1 MSISS
6 KFRLLYAL
14 KVRKYFTKLYYVKAL
29 CHFQLL
35 LKHGADVNATTGGGA
50 TPLHRAAYLGH
61 KGVVESLL
69 EAGARP
75 DIQVTPGANE
85 VVSQ

>member
-1 MSISS
+1 ML
-6 KFRLLYAL
+6 RPYAI
-14 KVRKYFTKLYYVKAL
+14 KSFS
-29 CHFQLL
+29 FQLL

-75 DIQVTPGANE
+75 DIQVTQGGNE

>member
-1 MSISS
+1 M
-6 KFRLLYAL
+6 
-14 KVRKYFTKLYYVKAL
+14 
-29 CHFQLL
+29 
-35 LKHGADVNATTGGGA
+35 NATTGGGA

-75 DIQVTPGANE
+75 EIQVNTEVNTEAE

>member
-1 MSISS
+1 M
-6 KFRLLYAL
+6 
-14 KVRKYFTKLYYVKAL
+14 
-29 CHFQLL
+29 
-35 LKHGADVNATTGGGA
+35 KHGADVNATTGGGA

-75 DIQVTPGANE
+75 EIQVTPGNTQAE
-85 VVSQ
+85 VVTT

>member
-1 MSISS
+1 M
-6 KFRLLYAL
+6 FRLYAICHCI
-14 KVRKYFTKLYYVKAL
+14 KYIQ
-29 CHFQLL
+29 FQLL

-75 DIQVTPGANE
+75 EIQVTPGNTQAE
-85 VVSQ
+85 VVTT

>member
-1 MSISS
+1 MPLLQSI
-6 KFRLLYAL
+6 
-14 KVRKYFTKLYYVKAL
+14 
-29 CHFQLL
+29 FQLL

-75 DIQVTPGANE
+75 EIQVTPGNTQAE
-85 VVSQ
+85 VVTT

>member
-1 MSISS
+1 M
-6 KFRLLYAL
+6 
-14 KVRKYFTKLYYVKAL
+14 
-29 CHFQLL
+29 

-75 DIQVTPGANE
+75 DIQVTPGGNE

>member
-1 MSISS
+1 MLRPYAIYGESIS
-6 KFRLLYAL
+6 
-14 KVRKYFTKLYYVKAL
+14 
-29 CHFQLL
+29 FQLL

>member
-1 MSISS
+1 MQFS
-6 KFRLLYAL
+6 FLNLL
-14 KVRKYFTKLYYVKAL
+14 
-29 CHFQLL
+29 FQLL

-69 EAGARP
+69 EAGASP
-75 DIQVTPGANE
+75 EIQVTPGAE
-85 VVSQ
+85 VESQ